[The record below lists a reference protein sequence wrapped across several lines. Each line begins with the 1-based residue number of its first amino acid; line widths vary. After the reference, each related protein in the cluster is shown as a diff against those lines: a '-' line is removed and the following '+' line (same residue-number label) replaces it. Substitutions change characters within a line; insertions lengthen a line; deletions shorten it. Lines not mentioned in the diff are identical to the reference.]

1 MTKRLKFSLVF
12 SLISSVLAASF
23 WYLFTL
29 YSGRE
34 VDSLL
39 EVALVFGGMNFLLI
53 FVISYMIIYRR
64 L

>member
-39 EVALVFGGMNFLLI
+39 EVALVFGGMNFLFI